1 MTISRG
7 NVIMKTYIEKAINA
21 DITQQKAVDRA
32 HGKSVQTL
40 FSLCAHV
47 ADKAD
52 IKEYLEGWAEAMKQ
66 LGRPES
72 SVKVEKSNRKLI
84 VEFATGNKKGCEI
97 SRDEAVNLINNWLPT
112 CNSVDLLAKAIREH
126 LNGTPN
132 NPEFDLAKEVA
143 KLITKAEEAG
153 VTPETIRTAVI
164 NALIP
169 DSE

>member
-1 MTISRG
+1 
-7 NVIMKTYIEKAINA
+7 MKTYIQKAINA
-21 DITQQKAVDRA
+21 DVTQQNAIDRA
-32 HGKSVQTL
+32 HGKAVQTL

-52 IKEYLEGWAEAMKQ
+52 IKEYLDGWAEAMKQ
-66 LGRPES
+66 IGRPES

-84 VEFATGNKKGCEI
+84 VEFATGNKKGCEVT
-97 SRDEAVNLINNWLPT
+97 RDEAVNLINNWVNT

-126 LNGTPN
+126 LAGAPA

-143 KLITKAEEAG
+143 KMITKAEKAG
-153 VTPETIRTAVI
+153 VSPETIRTAVI

-169 DSE
+169 DAE